1 MASQEPV
8 LLTVRSGAEEP
19 GKYKWLPTS
28 HELVLLTVDTCICLR
43 SGAEEPGNEVSLS
56 VQMFSKLT
64 SMVSLQKGN
73 CLAKVKVLF
82 LQSGL

>member
-8 LLTVRSGAEEP
+8 LLTV
-19 GKYKWLPTS
+19 
-28 HELVLLTVDTCICLR
+28 H

-64 SMVSLQKGN
+64 SMVSLKKGN
-73 CLAKVKVLF
+73 CLVNVGKGFISSVWTLIVYYETNNIPVSL
-82 LQSGL
+82 

>member
-8 LLTVRSGAEEP
+8 LLTV
-19 GKYKWLPTS
+19 
-28 HELVLLTVDTCICLR
+28 H

-64 SMVSLQKGN
+64 SMVSLKKGN
-73 CLAKVKVLF
+73 CLVKVKVLF

>member
-1 MASQEPV
+1 MASQ
-8 LLTVRSGAEEP
+8 
-19 GKYKWLPTS
+19 
-28 HELVLLTVDTCICLR
+28 ELVLLTVDICLR
-43 SGAEEPGNEVSLS
+43 SGAGEPGSEAILS

-64 SMVSLQKGN
+64 RMVSLKKGN